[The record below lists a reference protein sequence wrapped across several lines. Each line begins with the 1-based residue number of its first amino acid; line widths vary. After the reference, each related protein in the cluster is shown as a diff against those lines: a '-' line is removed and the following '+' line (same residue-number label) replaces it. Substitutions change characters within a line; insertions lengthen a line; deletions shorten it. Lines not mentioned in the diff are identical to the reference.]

1 MFNRYFDFIK
11 EKYHI
16 EDDIF
21 DWFDFMLNGFSL
33 FGIIPGL
40 LLKWLNPKKAAI
52 LGGIMI
58 VAGQMLTVMMI
69 STEHQKIKDNPTWV
83 LGTICAVAGQGSC
96 LVLFAC
102 LQALMNMQTIQSSH
116 VISTCLMAYYLGA
129 DSFIVSV
136 KDGLFDATTFTDFT
150 MGLAIV
156 AFVLILLNS
165 LVITDVEDESGFFG
179 KAQALTKG
187 IIYKKTNYL
196 HAFILF
202 AYTTILLFSYF
213 GGAMKDSKAAIVLCI
228 LVLINILVPFS
239 LIYLLDPERIKSL
252 VGEPSD
258 IEKKLSNK
266 GADLTFSEAAV
277 RIDFWY
283 LSICALV
290 VIGTSRLF
298 DE

>member
-1 MFNRYFDFIK
+1 LFNRYFDFIK

-69 STEHQKIKDNPTWV
+69 STEHEKIKNNPTWV

-179 KAQALTKG
+179 KA
-187 IIYKKTNYL
+187 
-196 HAFILF
+196 
-202 AYTTILLFSYF
+202 
-213 GGAMKDSKAAIVLCI
+213 
-228 LVLINILVPFS
+228 
-239 LIYLLDPERIKSL
+239 
-252 VGEPSD
+252 
-258 IEKKLSNK
+258 
-266 GADLTFSEAAV
+266 
-277 RIDFWY
+277 
-283 LSICALV
+283 
-290 VIGTSRLF
+290 
-298 DE
+298 